1 MRCRHQAL
9 SQGAVG
15 GSGEWP
21 LAGLWARPCIP
32 RLPGTGML
40 SQPARWGALVF
51 PSSPSDGLQEPM
63 DSLQTSWERM
73 DAKWGGWEPSH
84 SQGTALASPTPSPF
98 PLSLCRV
105 VAATLLRPLL
115 GFSGS
120 VCAWQ
125 GLSVAWSMILVFQDD
140 LTREQLSLTGRACS
154 SFSSSSEMTQEEVT
168 WGCWNQPCTGSQ
180 NHSGLC

>member
-1 MRCRHQAL
+1 MSGPWPVFGPGHASPGSQAL
-9 SQGAVG
+9 G
-15 GSGEWP
+15 
-21 LAGLWARPCIP
+21 C
-32 RLPGTGML
+32 
-40 SQPARWGALVF
+40 
-51 PSSPSDGLQEPM
+51 SPSLPAGELWFSPHPHPM
-63 DSLQTSWERM
+63 GCKNPWTPCRPRGKGWMLR
-73 DAKWGGWEPSH
+73 GGWEPSH